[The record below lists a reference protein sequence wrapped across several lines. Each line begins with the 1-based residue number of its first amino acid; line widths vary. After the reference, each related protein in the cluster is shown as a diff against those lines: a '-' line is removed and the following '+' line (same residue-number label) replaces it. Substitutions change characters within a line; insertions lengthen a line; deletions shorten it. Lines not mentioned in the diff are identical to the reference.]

1 MGASEGSSTS
11 MKPNV
16 AGFLCYL
23 GVWVTGIIFLIIE
36 KTNKTVRFHAMQS
49 LVTFGILFIISGIIN
64 AVRVATSWSYYGA
77 PGFSYANWVV
87 GSVIWW
93 IVWAITVILWIVLM
107 IKTYKD
113 QMYKVPLFGNLAEK
127 CLAKLDGGK

>member
-1 MGASEGSSTS
+1 

-23 GVWVTGIIFLIIE
+23 GMWVTGIIFLIIE

-49 LVTFGILFIISGIIN
+49 LVTFAIIHIILAIISGIIG
-64 AVRVATSWSYYGA
+64 SIGLLPYYG
-77 PGFSYANWVV
+77 GFGLYSASIFGAWVIY
-87 GSVIWW
+87 VIILVIMW
-93 IVWAITVILWIVLM
+93 ILWIVLM